1 MIVTETS
8 GILTTVQ
15 LQKSKLLSMKSHL
28 NDLLRKKLRIE
39 TEIVLLRKQI
49 KGKLK
54 ISETK
59 IKASINLESSEE
71 LTNEQAEL
79 LRREHPDLFQELIDF
94 DSLARE
100 IEEFTTYFESN
111 V

>member
-1 MIVTETS
+1 MIITEGS
-8 GILTTVQ
+8 AILSTVQ

-39 TEIVLLRKQI
+39 TEINILRKQI

-59 IKASINLESSEE
+59 IKASINLESNME
-71 LTNEQAEL
+71 LSSEQAQL
-79 LRREHPDLFQELIDF
+79 LRESHPELFQELLGF
-94 DSLARE
+94 DSLTKE
-100 IEEFTTYFESN
+100 IEELSKYYDE
-111 V
+111 